1 MIGNASKIIKQVI
14 GAIDFNILTPLLERL
29 YYFNMRYAEDEE
41 LKGDVKIVA
50 RGAMSLI
57 NKEAAQVRNAE
68 FLQLAL
74 NSPVAQQ
81 IMGIEGVAEVLRGS
95 AKTLNHNADKIVPPI
110 AVIRQRMAEQQMI
123 AMQQQA
129 QEEAEPTE
137 GETLMDG
144 TPTTDT
150 YSPKPQPKGA

>member
-1 MIGNASKIIKQVI
+1 V
-14 GAIDFNILTPLLERL
+14 
-29 YYFNMRYAEDEE
+29 RYSDPE

-50 RGAMSLI
+50 RGASSLV
-57 NKEAAQVRNAE
+57 NKEAATVRNAE

-81 IMGIEGVAEVLRGS
+81 IMGMEGIAEVLRGS
-95 AKTLNHNADKIVPPI
+95 AKALNHNADKIVPPI
-110 AVIRQRMAEQQMI
+110 AVLRQRAAEQSQI

-129 QEEAEPTE
+129 VQAGQEQQEKTGA

-150 YSPKPQPKGA
+150 YSPQPKPKGPQ